1 MPRAVLP
8 VNRKLRRLITALCTT
23 VLAPMVFA
31 SQVSAQGAN
40 REWEWQNPLPQGNA
54 ISAIRFA
61 ADKMHGWAVG
71 ADGVILHTAD
81 GGFRWESQYTRQVGS
96 LNGIWVND
104 RRRAIVV
111 GSRGLVLR
119 TTNGGQRWIR
129 VQTSLKD
136 HLYSVGFA
144 PDDSSR
150 GWAVG
155 SYGSIIATTD
165 AGLTWVQQK
174 SPTSAH
180 LYSVAFANKTL
191 GLAVGDHGTLLRTTD
206 GGAHWKEQ
214 MRLGTLPFTSVT
226 FVN

>member
-81 GGFRWESQYTRQVGS
+81 GGFRWESQYTRQVG
-96 LNGIWVND
+96 
-104 RRRAIVV
+104 
-111 GSRGLVLR
+111 
-119 TTNGGQRWIR
+119 
-129 VQTSLKD
+129 SLKD